1 MGSALEAPHTAVAE
15 AVGRALAE
23 DLTPLGD
30 LTSMLLPDDL
40 QATASF
46 VVTIRPALA
55 ATAASALN
63 CQISVPDP
71 ARASHYVAA
80 DGTLVAPD
88 TPGAFPPA
96 PRPLTGNEVKAMLN
110 GGAAPESRAIL
121 VAMER
126 WRWLPDDLGR
136 PGADGDLH
144 RSLRADPGRPRPR
157 LRHEHGDRVG
167 DLAHRGDRDV
177 PWSTMVRG

>member
-1 MGSALEAPHTAVAE
+1 MDDDEQQAIDAGGSAA
-15 AVGRALAE
+15 
-23 DLTPLGD
+23 GD
-30 LTSMLLPDDL
+30 LTRRGIVGLGAAGVSL
-40 QATASF
+40 

-96 PRPLTGNEVKAMLN
+96 PRPLTGTEVKAMLN
-110 GGAAPESRAIL
+110 GGAAPAGIDYDRAHAYTNYIRRL
-121 VAMER
+121 QRGTSGFTCFA
-126 WRWLPDDLGR
+126 
-136 PGADGDLH
+136 
-144 RSLRADPGRPRPR
+144 SLQMPR
-157 LRHEHGDRVG
+157 G
-167 DLAHRGDRDV
+167 
-177 PWSTMVRG
+177 